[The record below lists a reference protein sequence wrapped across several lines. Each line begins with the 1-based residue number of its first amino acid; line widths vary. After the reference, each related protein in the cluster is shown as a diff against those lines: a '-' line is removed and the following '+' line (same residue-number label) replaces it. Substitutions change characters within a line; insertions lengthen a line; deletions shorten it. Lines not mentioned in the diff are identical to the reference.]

1 MAWLA
6 TEWYNKNQQ
15 APTRSQI
22 LKGVINADRM
32 QMLRLFPKY
41 PVGHASMDKVLAARK
56 LAWQLLSIVS
66 GFSNGD
72 ANEQIEESVLQTQPD
87 DPVVQTILYMV
98 SMESPIK
105 YLLNSVSKARNEE
118 LITDL
123 GPIAYALKH
132 VVNSAS

>member
-1 MAWLA
+1 
-6 TEWYNKNQQ
+6 
-15 APTRSQI
+15 
-22 LKGVINADRM
+22 
-32 QMLRLFPKY
+32 MLRLFPKY

-72 ANEQIEESVLQTQPD
+72 ANEQIDEKILQTQPG
-87 DPVVQTILYMV
+87 DPLVQTLLYVV

-105 YLLNSVSKARNEE
+105 YLLNTVSKARTED
-118 LITDL
+118 LVTDL

-132 VVNSAS
+132 IVHSAS

>member
-1 MAWLA
+1 
-6 TEWYNKNQQ
+6 
-15 APTRSQI
+15 
-22 LKGVINADRM
+22 
-32 QMLRLFPKY
+32 
-41 PVGHASMDKVLAARK
+41 MDKVLAARK